1 MDIFLGLIKDKVS
14 NFFFLTILIIF
25 FFLNE
30 MNVNRKNDRIKLS
43 IIYLVFLTLSS
54 FNIYNTKEIVFSF
67 ILSSFVYLEYIS
79 STSFQKKY
87 FSISYNILDYVYK
100 IFFEY
105 KIFYFIVSLFFTSS
119 FFIYI
124 SNFNKTAIILFGYG
138 LVFYQITKIYNNK
151 FETKTLEEIYEYCI
165 EIKNFESFKA
175 SHYLKELYDILV
187 FKEDKSYFYRENS
200 FNLFNLEFLK
210 YKYNNMKFYIL
221 FNKKIK
227 NKLILNILTIIN
239 MIKKIII
246 FSFNLFLRFVSGLKN
261 RNIKKL
267 IRGYSTIEMQLV
279 RTLAVTSGYDNS
291 IFQRKIYEWI
301 YSYLFFKS
309 LKKNYIYFKYNN
321 VKEYKNYLLYLYLK
335 VAPVKIN
342 GFKYDNIDKLYG
354 ETNYENITKEQF
366 YIYTLGLSN
375 EKIEYEYI
383 KNNNAINKF
392 KLSRKKIKEEINKL
406 KR

>member
-105 KIFYFIVSLFFTSS
+105 KIFYFIVSLFLTSS
-119 FFIYI
+119 FFICI
-124 SNFNKTAIILFGYG
+124 SNFNKTAIILVGYG

-165 EIKNFESFKA
+165 KIKNFEYFKA
-175 SHYLKELYDILV
+175 SNYLKELYDILV

-200 FNLFNLEFLK
+200 FNLFNIEFLK

-227 NKLILNILTIIN
+227 NKIILNILTIIN
-239 MIKKIII
+239 MIKKI
-246 FSFNLFLRFVSGLKN
+246 L
-261 RNIKKL
+261 
-267 IRGYSTIEMQLV
+267 YLV
-279 RTLAVTSGYDNS
+279 L
-291 IFQRKIYEWI
+291 
-301 YSYLFFKS
+301 
-309 LKKNYIYFKYNN
+309 IYF
-321 VKEYKNYLLYLYLK
+321 
-335 VAPVKIN
+335 
-342 GFKYDNIDKLYG
+342 
-354 ETNYENITKEQF
+354 
-366 YIYTLGLSN
+366 
-375 EKIEYEYI
+375 
-383 KNNNAINKF
+383 
-392 KLSRKKIKEEINKL
+392 
-406 KR
+406 

>member
-1 MDIFLGLIKDKVS
+1 
-14 NFFFLTILIIF
+14 
-25 FFLNE
+25 
-30 MNVNRKNDRIKLS
+30 
-43 IIYLVFLTLSS
+43 
-54 FNIYNTKEIVFSF
+54 
-67 ILSSFVYLEYIS
+67 
-79 STSFQKKY
+79 
-87 FSISYNILDYVYK
+87 
-100 IFFEY
+100 
-105 KIFYFIVSLFFTSS
+105 
-119 FFIYI
+119 
-124 SNFNKTAIILFGYG
+124 
-138 LVFYQITKIYNNK
+138 
-151 FETKTLEEIYEYCI
+151 
-165 EIKNFESFKA
+165 
-175 SHYLKELYDILV
+175 
-187 FKEDKSYFYRENS
+187 
-200 FNLFNLEFLK
+200 
-210 YKYNNMKFYIL
+210 
-221 FNKKIK
+221 
-227 NKLILNILTIIN
+227 